1 MGGPHQR
8 GCALFVASVHAS
20 VVLQE
25 QVHHFEVSKM
35 GGLNQ
40 GRAPVVVGDVHLSSG
55 DRITLGQGGKG
66 TFGKSEKN
74 TL

>member
-1 MGGPHQR
+1 
-8 GCALFVASVHAS
+8 
-20 VVLQE
+20 
-25 QVHHFEVSKM
+25 M

-66 TFGKSEKN
+66 TFGKSEK
-74 TL
+74 THSRREAS